1 MTDLQDRSPAPTT
14 ERQSDPNRLL
24 EGLNDD
30 QILAVTTTEGPVLV
44 VAGPGSGKTRVLT
57 HRIAWLL
64 EQGVSSHQIL
74 AVTFTNKAA
83 REMKDRIGKIVGE
96 ESAAGLVM
104 GTFHSFGVRVLRQN
118 PGLVAEHLNLL
129 PNFTIYDTG
138 DQMELAKR
146 AINAVGLDTKV
157 IQPRRMLSA
166 ISKAKALMM
175 SPSELAENA
184 QTYDDEIVVR
194 VYKEYEKGLRG
205 ANSVDFDDLLGL
217 PIRLFDAHQPLLERY
232 QNRFRYIMV
241 DEYQDTNR
249 VQYVLISALADIHR
263 NLFVVGDPDQSIYGW
278 RQADIKNILD
288 FEATYPDATQIHL
301 EINYRSTQHIVQA
314 ADRLIRDNTQ
324 RIERKIRTNNEEGE
338 KIQIRELT
346 DQSHEAQ
353 FIVAEIRRVLAQGKL
368 KAADVAV
375 MYRTTAQSRALE
387 EEFRN
392 SEIAYRIIGGLR
404 FYERKEVRDMI
415 AVLRLLSNPADQ
427 LSLERIIDNLP
438 IGRGFGPKAMEKIAD
453 WAGQHNIPIVEA
465 FVSLSPT
472 LMRESNAPTPPVLSG
487 AGAAAAQKIGTAL
500 ANLRSKVGNVAL
512 SQLFDEIVV
521 ETKFHDLFRESS
533 EEDLQRWA
541 NVLELR
547 SDLERY
553 DDVLPEEALATYLEQ
568 VALVADVDSLPDDPS
583 GAVTLITLH
592 SAKGLEFPV
601 VFIAG
606 TEEGLLPINRAIEE
620 EVFNKQP
627 MEEERRLFYVGV
639 TRAKKLLY
647 ITYASN
653 RISYGRFQNGAPSR
667 FLQSLPAEAIRSVTR
682 RDRVGSSGGRFDGR
696 TSGPLASSVTSSW
709 SSSPSNSA
717 PAQVAEPL
725 PDFKAG
731 MKVFHAKFG
740 EGEIDE
746 VIEKQNDK
754 EIAVNFARHGKK
766 RLLGSLARLEI
777 LT

>member
-1 MTDLQDRSPAPTT
+1 MTDLQDRLPVETAHRPDS
-14 ERQSDPNRLL
+14 NRLL

-64 EQGVSSHQIL
+64 EHGVSSHEIL

-83 REMKDRIGKIVGE
+83 REMKDRISRIVGE

-118 PGLVAEHLNLL
+118 PGLVAEHLKLL

-146 AINAVGLDTKV
+146 AVNAVGLDNKI

-184 QTYDDEIVVR
+184 QSYDDEIVVR

-205 ANSVDFDDLLGL
+205 ANAVDFDDLLGL
-217 PIRLFDAHQPLLERY
+217 PIRLFDEYPPLLERY
-232 QNRFRYIMV
+232 QSRSRYIMV

-353 FIVAEIRRVLAQGKL
+353 FIVAETRRILAQGKL
-368 KAADVAV
+368 QAADVAV

-415 AVLRLLSNPADQ
+415 AVLRLLSNPADR
-427 LSLERIIDNLP
+427 LSLERIIDHLP
-438 IGRGFGPKAMEKIAD
+438 IGRGFGPKALETIVD
-453 WAGQHNIPIVEA
+453 WAAQHNIPIVEA

-472 LMRESNAPTPPVLSG
+472 VMRAPNAPIAPVLSG

-500 ANLRSKVGNVAL
+500 ANLRSKVGNITL
-512 SQLFDEIVV
+512 SQLFDEIVA
-521 ETKFHDLFRESS
+521 ETKFHDQFRENS

-568 VALVADVDSLPDDPS
+568 VALVADVDSLPDDTA

-639 TRAKKLLY
+639 TRAKILLY

-667 FLQSLPAEAIRSVTR
+667 FLQSLPTEAVRSVTR
-682 RDRVGSSGGRFDGR
+682 RDRIGSSGGRFDGR
-696 TSGPLASSVTSSW
+696 TNGPLASSVTSSW
-709 SSSPSNSA
+709 SSFPTDST
-717 PAQVAEPL
+717 PAQMAEPL
-725 PDFKAG
+725 PDFNAG

-740 EGEIDE
+740 EGVIDE
-746 VIEKQNDK
+746 VIEKQSDK

>member
-1 MTDLQDRSPAPTT
+1 MTELQNHTNHESTVASGDGVQGP
-14 ERQSDPNRLL
+14 ERLL

-30 QILAVTTTEGPVLV
+30 QVLAVTTTEGPVLV

-64 EQGVSSHQIL
+64 EHETSSHEIL

-83 REMKDRIGKIVGE
+83 REMKDRVGRIVGE
-96 ESAAGLVM
+96 ERTAGLVM

-118 PGLVAEHLNLL
+118 PGLVTQHLNLL

-175 SPSELAENA
+175 SPAELTEGA
-184 QTYDDEIVVR
+184 QTYDDEIIVR

-205 ANSVDFDDLLGL
+205 ANAVDFDDLLGL
-217 PIRLFDAHQPLLERY
+217 PIRLFDEHPPLLERY
-232 QNRFRYIMV
+232 QSRFRYIMV

-249 VQYVLISALADIHR
+249 VQYVLISALAEKYR

-288 FEATYPDATQIHL
+288 FESTYPDATQIHL

-353 FIVAEIRRVLAQGKL
+353 FIVGEIRRVLAQGKL
-368 KAADVAV
+368 NASDVAV

-415 AVLRLLSNPADQ
+415 AVLRLLSNPA
-427 LSLERIIDNLP
+427 
-438 IGRGFGPKAMEKIAD
+438 
-453 WAGQHNIPIVEA
+453 
-465 FVSLSPT
+465 
-472 LMRESNAPTPPVLSG
+472 
-487 AGAAAAQKIGTAL
+487 
-500 ANLRSKVGNVAL
+500 
-512 SQLFDEIVV
+512 
-521 ETKFHDLFRESS
+521 
-533 EEDLQRWA
+533 
-541 NVLELR
+541 
-547 SDLERY
+547 
-553 DDVLPEEALATYLEQ
+553 
-568 VALVADVDSLPDDPS
+568 
-583 GAVTLITLH
+583 
-592 SAKGLEFPV
+592 
-601 VFIAG
+601 
-606 TEEGLLPINRAIEE
+606 
-620 EVFNKQP
+620 
-627 MEEERRLFYVGV
+627 
-639 TRAKKLLY
+639 
-647 ITYASN
+647 
-653 RISYGRFQNGAPSR
+653 
-667 FLQSLPAEAIRSVTR
+667 
-682 RDRVGSSGGRFDGR
+682 
-696 TSGPLASSVTSSW
+696 
-709 SSSPSNSA
+709 
-717 PAQVAEPL
+717 EP
-725 PDFKAG
+725 
-731 MKVFHAKFG
+731 
-740 EGEIDE
+740 
-746 VIEKQNDK
+746 
-754 EIAVNFARHGKK
+754 
-766 RLLGSLARLEI
+766 
-777 LT
+777 